1 MRCHRGEEDCLS
13 DAEHVVG
20 RKNEAAV
27 ESEDRKL
34 VVGLVEGERMKEWR

>member
-1 MRCHRGEEDCLS
+1 MRCHHGEEDRLS

-34 VVGLVEGERMKEWR
+34 VVGLAEGERMME

>member
-1 MRCHRGEEDCLS
+1 MRCHREEEDHLC
-13 DAEHVVG
+13 DAEHAVG

-34 VVGLVEGERMKEWR
+34 GVELVEGERMEDWR